1 MEEKTTKKGGKA
13 TDSSKKTV
21 EFIENK
27 KKAMKKSQYRE
38 KFDALASEIA
48 VNLMNTNVSYGQ
60 KLYEKSGWGS
70 MVFYNKMAN
79 GAYDINVYPQKLT
92 DRDQNR
98 SGVPVSQEPIA
109 FSKIMI
115 ATSVLAGKLPD
126 ATVIA
131 DDKIYAKAMY
141 ELWKRNWSMTG
152 ANGSN
157 TLMLTYQNLFT
168 YGWAAWRVYPRRVQV
183 KRNGVDK
190 ILFDDV
196 YREPLDCTR
205 TWLGLGFTNGDYWSQ
220 MEVYYEKDMQK
231 EEFYDKY
238 PEAKKAP
245 KKLEYCS
252 VSTESTDENSEKSHT
267 HVTIGYYENVLMN
280 RYVVV
285 CGKMV
290 IYDGELPNDGSH
302 GSVVVARC
310 FQKNLNDP
318 YGVGL
323 YEMMRGNTAIYTYIN
338 SLNAQQVEAEIF
350 PLLFGAQVQNGTAS
364 YKRGPNIVNP
374 KHPGTEIDVV
384 RTTGNVQAGIAYADK
399 QKLSIEE
406 NTGVNNIVAGQNSE
420 NTLGST
426 VILKEAAYNRL
437 TPPKN
442 SMIAGLEADAH
453 IANTWMIQIYPVDKI
468 FMIDSQDQLA
478 EFAKQNPKY
487 FVESTEVLDDQGI
500 PVSYVAAASENL
512 RLNFDFTPEGDMLE
526 NVPTRTISSRNLFK
540 ELKDHGHLC
549 DYIEWVIDPDSM
561 LLPSL
566 EIKKQTFM
574 ALFPV
579 ITNQITL
586 IFSLRNQDPEAAAA
600 QLMSLEQMLDIQ
612 GQDIYDFIPK
622 ADYDAILG
630 KQPSQMQQMMQ
641 EQQMKM
647 DAKNTAMQSLASGE
661 GGAPT
666 SDMMPPGQAMSSDG
680 TNPMQ
685 PQSPNEVP
693 RPQAPMTSAIDASIG
708 RAAVT
713 SLTGSG
719 SGFLPG
725 Q

>member
-1 MEEKTTKKGGKA
+1 MMPKKDKEII
-13 TDSSKKTV
+13 
-21 EFIENK
+21 EFIEK
-27 KKAMKKSQYRE
+27 KKLEMKRSQYRE
-38 KFDALASEIA
+38 KFDTLASEIDN
-48 VNLMNTNVSYGQ
+48 NLMSTQVSYGQ

-98 SGVPVSQEPIA
+98 SGVPVSAEPIA

-126 ATVIA
+126 ATVVA
-131 DDKIYAKAMY
+131 DDKVYGKAMY
-141 ELWKRNWSMTG
+141 ELWKRNWAMTG
-152 ANGSN
+152 SNGGN
-157 TLMLTYQNLFT
+157 TLMITYQNLFT
-168 YGWAAWRVYPRRVQV
+168 YGWAAWRVYPRRVQT

-190 ILFDDV
+190 ILFDDI
-196 YREPLDCTR
+196 YREPLDPKR
-205 TWLGLGFTNGDYWSQ
+205 TWLGIGFNNGDVWSQ
-220 MEVYYEKDMQK
+220 TEVYYEKDMQK
-231 EEFYDKY
+231 DLFYEMY
-238 PEAKKAP
+238 PEAKKNK

-252 VSTESTDENSEKSHT
+252 VTTEATDENSEKAHT
-267 HVTIGYYENVLMN
+267 SITIGYYENVLMN

-310 FQKNLNDP
+310 FIKDMNDP

-350 PLLFGAQVQNGTAS
+350 PLLFGAQVQNGSAT

-374 KHPGTEIDVV
+374 KHPGTDIDVIK
-384 RTTGNVQAGIAYADK
+384 TSGNVEAGIAFAGLQK
-399 QKLSIEE
+399 QNIEE
-406 NTGVNNIVAGQNSE
+406 NTGINNIVAGTNTE

-426 VILKEAAYNRL
+426 VIMKEAAYNRL
-437 TPPKN
+437 TAPKN
-442 SMIAGLEADAH
+442 SMVMGLETDAH
-453 IANTWMIQIYPVDKI
+453 IANTWIRQIYPVDKI
-468 FMIDSQDQLA
+468 FMIDSDDQLA
-478 EFAKQNPKY
+478 EFARQNPDY
-487 FVESTEVLDDQGI
+487 FIESQEVLNDEGI
-500 PVSYVAAASENL
+500 PVGMVAAASQNL
-512 RLNFDFTPEGDMLE
+512 RLNFDFNQEGEIME
-526 NVPTRTISSRNLFK
+526 NVPTRQISAKGLFDEMK
-540 ELKDHGHLC
+540 NAGHMS
-549 DYIEWVIDPDSM
+549 DYIDFIIDPDSM

-586 IFSLRNQDPEAAAA
+586 IYSLRNADPEAAAS
-600 QLMSLEQMLDIQ
+600 QLMALEQMLEIQ
-612 GQDIYDFIPK
+612 NADIYDFIPK

-630 KQPSQMQQMMQ
+630 KQPSIMQKQMQQEKMQ
-641 EQQMKM
+641 Q
-647 DAKNTAMQSLASGE
+647 DAQATAMQSLASG
-661 GGAPT
+661 GGGSAPST
-666 SDMMPPGQAMSSDG
+666 SATGQDITGDG
-680 TNPMQ
+680 TDPLQ
-685 PQSPNEVP
+685 PQNANEVP
-693 RPQAPMTSAIDASIG
+693 RPQAPLGSAVDASVG
-708 RAAVT
+708 RMAAN
-713 SLTGSG
+713 
-719 SGFLPG
+719 